1 MNVAALHRWVAEPTL
16 QRRSV
21 MHVLLAFVLVW
32 AAILTYMYFQR
43 ERVNANDPPFQKF
56 AAALTSSLQHA
67 GTAEEA
73 IAVVRASEHWLNIRR
88 KEIGLLPGQAKFELL
103 DARGTRIYASA
114 AVQGVVLPPL
124 EPATTRVE
132 LHGEPHHYFGAT
144 RGGWSLRI
152 IEPVRSGGDFLAYN
166 ATFIL
171 QYLLL
176 AVPFVLIPL
185 WLSMHT
191 GLKPLQIFAAKIA
204 DRDPDDLRPIGYRA
218 RHRELKPL
226 AGAVDSLLERLRQRF
241 DRERLF
247 VQDAAHEIRT
257 PLAVVST
264 QAHVMAHASCAEE
277 RLRAYGLLNQA
288 IARASHLA
296 QQLLLLATLDDVQ
309 RAAPRH
315 IDVAQAA
322 RELLAQAAPLAMARG
337 IELSLEAPDHL
348 PCPIDEP
355 AFASIVMNLVDNA
368 IRYGREGGNVV
379 VTLRSDEERL
389 LLQVQDDGPGIPEA
403 EHALVF
409 ERFYRCAGEETPG
422 TGLGLAIVRQ
432 AALRMG
438 GRALITTGLA
448 RQGIGFL
455 VSLPVPGFV
464 AR

>member
-1 MNVAALHRWVAEPTL
+1 MTAAALQRWFAEPTL

-21 MHVLLAFVLVW
+21 THVLLAFVLVW
-32 AAILTYMYFQR
+32 AAILTYMYVQR
-43 ERVNANDPPFQKF
+43 ERTNANDPPFQKF
-56 AAALTSSLQHA
+56 AAAMASSLEGIQSVD
-67 GTAEEA
+67 EA
-73 IAVVRASEHWLNIRR
+73 VAVVRATEQWLNIRR
-88 KEIGLLPGQAKFELL
+88 KEIGVLPGHIKFELL
-103 DARGTRIYASA
+103 DARGTRLYASA
-114 AVQGVVLPPL
+114 ALQG
-124 EPATTRVE
+124 TTLNALRPGVTRIE
-132 LHGEPHHYFGAT
+132 LHGEPHHYYGAK
-144 RGGWSLRI
+144 RGSWELRI
-152 IEPVRSGGDFLAYN
+152 VETVRTGGNFLAYN
-166 ATFIL
+166 STFIL

-176 AVPFVLIPL
+176 AIPFVVIPV
-185 WLSMHT
+185 WLSIRS
-191 GLKPLQIFAAKIA
+191 GLKPLQLFAAKIT
-204 DRDPDDLRPIGYRA
+204 DRNPDDLRPIGYRA

-226 AGAVDSLLERLRQRF
+226 AAAIDSLLERLRQRF

-264 QAHVMAHASCAEE
+264 QAHVMAHASSTEE
-277 RLRAYGLLNQA
+277 RLRAYGLLNQS

-309 RAAPRH
+309 RGAPRH
-315 IDVAQAA
+315 IDVAQAV

-348 PCPIDEP
+348 PCPVDEP

-379 VTLRSDEERL
+379 VTLKCDEERL
-389 LLQVQDDGPGIPEA
+389 MLQVQDDGPGIPEG

-438 GRALITTGLA
+438 GRALVTAGLA
-448 RQGIGFL
+448 KRGVGFL
-455 VSLPVPGFV
+455 VSLPIPGFV